1 MNEPHFP
8 TSRRTMLKTAAALA
22 AGAVLPRGAAAQPQ
36 SAGGAKPAQTPVQGG
51 GFYRMTLGDAE
62 ITLIADG
69 GFVADD
75 ANAFFKGDSGDA
87 VNKALTERHLK
98 PAKLQMF
105 VNTLLVKK
113 GGKTTLIDAGTGGQF
128 GPGAGFLFDRLAAI
142 GTLAES
148 IDTVVLT
155 HAHGDHYGGLLDAAG
170 KPRLPNAEL
179 LVSEAEYDFWTK
191 SPDLSKSGMPPAGHA
206 AAIKQQQ
213 DLFAAL
219 KFTRVAVAGDK
230 ELRPGITAVATPGH
244 TPGHLSILVDGG
256 GNDQLFYNT
265 DLIHHVAIM
274 LPHPE
279 FKVAFDTDREAAAE
293 TRKKSFARLAADKM
307 LVSGTHV
314 PFPGFG
320 YVEKAGEG
328 YEWRPAM
335 WQW

>member
-1 MNEPHFP
+1 MHETNSPA
-8 TSRRTMLKTAAALA
+8 SRRTVLKTAAALA
-22 AGAVLPRGAAAQPQ
+22 ATALLPRGAAAQLQPVA
-36 SAGGAKPAQTPVQGG
+36 SRAAAKPVQGG
-51 GFYRMTLGDAE
+51 GFYHMMLGDAE
-62 ITLIADG
+62 VTLVADG

-87 VNKALTERHLK
+87 VNNALAERHLK
-98 PAKLQMF
+98 PTKLQMF
-105 VNTLLVKK
+105 IHTLLVKK
-113 GGKTTLIDAGTGGQF
+113 GGKTTLIDAGTGGRF
-128 GPGAGFLFDRLAAI
+128 GPTAGFLFDRLAAI
-142 GTLAES
+142 GTPAEA
-148 IDTVVLT
+148 IDAVVLT
-155 HAHGDHYGGLLDAAG
+155 HAHGDHYGGLLDANG
-170 KPRLPNAEL
+170 KSRFANAEL
-179 LVSEAEYDFWTK
+179 IVSEAEYDFWTK
-191 SPDLSKSGMPPAGHA
+191 SPDLSKSGMPAEGHA

-219 KFTRVAVAGDK
+219 QFTRVAVAGDK
-230 ELRPGITAVATPGH
+230 QLRPGITAVPTPGH

-256 GNDQLFYNT
+256 GNDQLFYNA

-279 FKVAFDTDREAAAE
+279 YKVAFDTDQQAAAE
-293 TRKKSFARLAADKM
+293 TRKKVFARLAADKV